1 MKLLDRYLIRETIT
15 PFLLALAVSTFIF
28 QINPILEQAEFL
40 LAKGI
45 PALTVGYLLLT
56 LLPQALGVTL
66 PISFLMGLL
75 MALGRMSG
83 DRESVAILACGVS
96 PLRLLRPIA
105 AMAIVVGAFN
115 LYVMTTLVPD
125 ANQSFREVTFRF
137 LARQSEGD
145 IKLRQFYEGFPNKV
159 LYIRDAKPEGGW
171 SGVMLADTSNA
182 QTGRPKI
189 ILAESGFLSLDEQ
202 RREVNLFL
210 RGAFGYEPVAAG
222 DAYQVTHSEEARINI
237 PASSV
242 FGAGDTPI
250 SRGNPERK
258 IPDLLAEIEVKRQ
271 MGLSPHNEIMFL
283 HQMFSF
289 PVACLVFAPIGLA
302 LGLHTRREGKL
313 AGLTLGMVVVFV
325 YWAFM
330 AQAEAMTKGQQ
341 LAAEWSR
348 WVPNLVLAPIGVL
361 AIWWRSR
368 ARGREIKVPL
378 PRFAFGRRPTTTA
391 DTAGASGSGL
401 DARPRVVVVIKVPHL
416 SLPGPRLLDVYLG
429 TRYLRM
435 VALAFIGLLGL
446 YYIAEFLDKSDNLFK
461 GQADGRLM
469 LEYLWYSTPRFVAFI
484 VPIATLLAVLG
495 TIGTLTR
502 TSELT
507 VMRACGISIYRA
519 AMPLFAL
526 ALVWSAILFLLDDR
540 VIARAT
546 QKAESLES
554 LIKGQEPRTVN
565 VLVNR
570 HWLGG
575 KDGRIYYYLAYE
587 RQRLFGLSVY
597 ETQSRPYRLA
607 SHTYAARADYRDDG
621 WMGEHGWIQRFP
633 TADQGVRE
641 VFSQRSIAVDEPAKF
656 ENARVDAG
664 TMTFAELREYIEQ
677 QSASGFSLTDERVSL
692 HKKIAFPAVTLV
704 MTLLAVP
711 FAVTTGRRGALY
723 GVGLAIMLAIAY
735 FLLMAVFSAAGKAT
749 VLPPMLA
756 AWAPNLFFVI
766 AAAYLMLRVRT

>member
-1 MKLLDRYLIRETIT
+1 MKLLDRYLIRETLT

-66 PISFLMGLL
+66 PISFLFGLL

-96 PLRLLRPIA
+96 PLRLLRTIML
-105 AMAIVVGAFN
+105 MAVVVGAFN

-137 LARQSEGD
+137 LATQSEAD
-145 IKLRQFYEGFPNKV
+145 IKPRLFYEGFPNKV
-159 LYIRDAKPEGGW
+159 LYVRDAKPGAGW
-171 SGVMLADTSNA
+171 FGVMLADTTTA
-182 QTGRPKI
+182 QSGRPVI
-189 ILAESGFLSLDEQ
+189 VLAESGMLSLDEQ

-210 RGAFGYEPVAAG
+210 RDVIRYAPIDAG
-222 DAYQVTHSEEARINI
+222 DAYEVTRSTDARFQI

-258 IPDLLAEIEVKRQ
+258 IPDLLAEIELKRQ
-271 MGLSPHNEIMFL
+271 GGLSPHNEIMYL

-289 PVACLVFAPIGLA
+289 PVACLVFAPLGLA

-313 AGLTLGMVVVFV
+313 AGLTLGMFVVFV

-330 AQAEAMTKGQQ
+330 AQAEALTKGQHFP
-341 LAAEWSR
+341 AEWAR
-348 WVPNLVLAPIGVL
+348 WVPNLVMAPVGVL
-361 AIWWRSR
+361 ALWWRSR
-368 ARGREIKVPL
+368 ARGREIRIPL
-378 PRFAFGRRPTTTA
+378 PRLGFARASAATA
-391 DTAGASGSGL
+391 APASGPQ
-401 DARPRVVVVIKVPHL
+401 PRVVLVIKVPHL
-416 SLPGPRLLDVYLG
+416 SLPGPRLLDVYIG
-429 TRYLRM
+429 GRYLRM
-435 VALAFIGLLGL
+435 VALAFVGLLGL

-469 LEYLWYSTPRFVAFI
+469 IEYLWYSTPRFVAFI

-495 TIGTLTR
+495 TIGALTR

-507 VMRACGISIYRA
+507 VMRACGISLYRA
-519 AMPLFAL
+519 ALPLFML
-526 ALVWSAILFLLDDR
+526 GLMWSAILFLLDDR
-540 VIARAT
+540 VIAKAT
-546 QKAESLES
+546 QKAEALETV
-554 LIKGQEPRTVN
+554 IKGQQPHTIN

-570 HWLGG
+570 HWLAA
-575 KDGRIYYYLAYE
+575 KDGRIYYFLAYE
-587 RQRLFGLSVY
+587 RQRLFGLSLF

-607 SHTYAARADYRDDG
+607 SHTYAARAEYRDEG
-621 WMGEHGWIQRFP
+621 WEAEHGWVQGFP
-633 TADQGVRE
+633 TVDQSTRD
-641 VFSQRSIAVDEPAKF
+641 VFSQRPIALEEPAFF

-664 TMTFAELREYIEQ
+664 TMSFAELRSYIEQ
-677 QSASGFSLTDERVSL
+677 QHASGFSLTDERVSL

-735 FLLMAVFSAAGKAT
+735 FLLTAIFSAAGKAS
-749 VLPPMLA
+749 VLPPVLA